1 MAKSFNR
8 IRHNP
13 HPGIFLSS
21 WSRTEP
27 LWITALCRVSPGWD
41 NPAVSKVTVI
51 SGPFAAV
58 SNGVLFDPSLS
69 LAAKGLFAYLRA
81 KPNDWSFSCYRIAEE
96 VGVNEKTCRK
106 LVLELEKYGLIRRT
120 KSCTGDIDYEIA
132 FEKPTGKFARQ
143 AICPAGNFTAISNK
157 DIYTPET
164 KKEQTGAEA
173 PPPDVSP
180 FDFRETMRRW
190 DEGKDRAFRLMSA
203 YFERKGIV
211 CASKAEL
218 EVTRGRHIRAAR
230 DVAAFEDSDRI
241 IRAMDACEADKRRG
255 GVDWTLETVKKKLT
269 NGFK

>member
-1 MAKSFNR
+1 M
-8 IRHNP
+8 
-13 HPGIFLSS
+13 
-21 WSRTEP
+21 
-27 LWITALCRVSPGWD
+27 CRVSPGWD

-81 KPNDWSFSCYRIAEE
+81 KPNDWDFSCYRMANEL
-96 VGVNEKTCRK
+96 GVSEKTCRK
-106 LVLELEKYGLIRRT
+106 LVLELENRGLVKRFRHG
-120 KSCTGDIDYEIA
+120 KGLVDYEIA
-132 FEKPTGKFARQ
+132 FDLPTGKNVCRT
-143 AICPAGNFTAISNK
+143 ILPAVKFTAVSNK